1 MFIESTD
8 CCYLW
13 LIGFPSV
20 SLRSYAYNEVIIRY
34 LHSVLAIYLLHLP
47 LLMTLSVSCQLAVL
61 EANIM
66 NPQVLTYE
74 TAGPESRSAPPL
86 TVGSRSQLLLCGSPH
101 LVQRPPVHQRLW
113 QIRKRCLLY
122 LAHPL

>member
-1 MFIESTD
+1 MFNESTD

-34 LHSVLAIYLLHLP
+34 LHSVLLP
-47 LLMTLSVSCQLAVL
+47 LPLPMTLSVSCQLALL

-86 TVGSRSQLLLCGSPH
+86 TVGSRSQLLLCGSLH
-101 LVQRPPVHQRLW
+101 LVQRPHVHQRLW
-113 QIRKRCLLY
+113 QIRKLCLLY